1 MKFIHKAFL
10 SIAFILFIVYGN
22 SQTAQR
28 KAFMGLYGSAVE
40 GGIRIDSLVTTATL
54 HAFGLRKDDVLTK
67 MNGKNIRTMQEYQ
80 SIATTIRTHDELS
93 IEYLRK
99 GKQKKVTG
107 KALMKPY
114 ETSGIADIIY
124 DWVPFRSG
132 RLRTMTY
139 RPKNKDHVPCILLI
153 PGYNCGSIENFTTSY
168 NGKLI
173 NEWIKAGYAV
183 VTIEKSGVGDS
194 YRCTPCV
201 EADMQTDIESFDA
214 GYNYMEQLS
223 FVNKQQLF
231 IWGHSMGGVIA
242 PEIAKN
248 HKPAGII
255 AFATVFR
262 PWNEFLPEMHRVQSP
277 LDGKTYIETEAFVRE
292 IEKVYHEFFVN
303 KLSPQQIHAIPAYRA
318 MAESDLEYKEGNTT
332 MWGRHW
338 KFWQQIDSLNLA
350 DSWSKVQCPVLS
362 IFGGADYIAC
372 SELEHFL
379 ITETVNTAHPG
390 NGTHITIPD
399 IDHIMV
405 RNKDWKSSHKNIA
418 NAEYRNANFHYGIAE
433 ETVKWMDEVR

>member
-1 MKFIHKAFL
+1 MKTTLVAFFI
-10 SIAFILFIVYGN
+10 FILTT
-22 SQTAQR
+22 SCCAQTAQR

-40 GGIRIDSLVTTATL
+40 GGIRVDSLITTATFY
-54 HAFGLRKDDVLTK
+54 AIGLRKDDVLTT
-67 MNGKNIRTMQEYQ
+67 MNGKNINTMQEYQ
-80 SIATTIRTHDELS
+80 AIATTIRTHDDVS
-93 IEYLRK
+93 IEYLCK
-99 GKQKKVTG
+99 GKQKRVMG

-114 ETSGIADIIY
+114 ETSDIADIIY
-124 DWVPFRSG
+124 DWVSFRSG

-139 RPKNKDHVPCILLI
+139 KPKNKDNVPCILLI
-153 PGYNCGSIENFTTSY
+153 PGYNCGSIENFSASY

-194 YRCTPCV
+194 YRCIPCT

-248 HKPAGII
+248 RKPAGVI

-262 PWNEFLPEMHRVQSP
+262 PWNEFLLEMHRVQLP
-277 LDGKTYIETEAFVRE
+277 LDGKTYAETETFVRE
-292 IEKVYHEFFVN
+292 MQKIYSAFFVE
-303 KLSPQQIHAIPAYRA
+303 KKSPKQLYEVPEYRA
-318 MAESDLEYKEGNTT
+318 LVESELEYKEGNNH

-379 ITETVNTAHPG
+379 LTETVNAAHPG

-405 RNKDWKSSHKNIA
+405 RNEDWKSSHKNIA

-433 ETVKWMDEVR
+433 ETVRWMERVRLP